1 MDHSR
6 EIRITIGTQ
15 TTTDP
20 SEIKATAIA
29 AFVWLFFFFWVGFL
43 ARLGLLLQKTLH
55 ENSAGLTFV
64 AAFNDFDTQKK
75 TQGISV
81 FFLWPVR
88 DKKRIAFA
96 ARSPWNVLLQD
107 EGIIDKI
114 GQKNVIFKF
123 WKHCFWII
131 QVYRAA
137 CGRVSGTQPTVVCV

>member
-29 AFVWLFFFFWVGFL
+29 AFVWLFFFWGVGFL
-43 ARLGLLLQKTLH
+43 GPLGSHLWQLSTI
-55 ENSAGLTFV
+55 SIR
-64 AAFNDFDTQKK
+64 KK
-75 TQGISV
+75 NTGYFR

-107 EGIIDKI
+107 EGIIDKT

-123 WKHCFWII
+123 WKHCIWII

-137 CGRVSGTQPTVVCV
+137 CGRVSGTQPTVVLV